1 MSDDHRQQ
9 DTQLQAKHNH
19 ILHTATVHNIAMI
32 VWCVLNVCTVVASSS
47 AVSDPAG
54 ARRLGNASMGMS
66 IAGIVVSVVIVIIVV
81 AVFTSSPSRSY
92 CTYTY
97 HGTCYRYRSYVGDY
111 GYCSGTKDYY
121 TDYCY
126 YN

>member
-1 MSDDHRQQ
+1 
-9 DTQLQAKHNH
+9 
-19 ILHTATVHNIAMI
+19 MI
-32 VWCVLNVCTVVASSS
+32 VWYVLNVCTVVASSS

-66 IAGIVVSVVIVIIVV
+66 VAGIVVSVVIVIIVV
-81 AVFTSSPSRSY
+81 AVVISSPPPSPSY

-97 HGTCYRYRSYVGDY
+97 RGTCYRYRTYVGEY

-126 YN
+126 YD